1 MYRVEPIG
9 AAFGGKK
16 GHQVLADRL
25 SQLESE
31 GWELVQVFPVT
42 VTGCLGL
49 SKQQTN
55 YAVLRRRESAPVT
68 SGTTPAA
75 RAETQP
81 GT

>member
-25 SQLESE
+25 SQMETE
-31 GWELVQVFPVT
+31 GWELVQVFPVI

-55 YAVLRRRESAPVT
+55 YAVLRRSEPAPVMAN
-68 SGTTPAA
+68 PATA
-75 RAETQP
+75 
-81 GT
+81 G